1 MRTFK
6 IAVLLGLGAT
16 VAFVAVIKLHTQQ
29 QTPSNVSDIASGPS
43 QPIDKWL
50 ETLGTGRRF
59 ADRIARA
66 PENADAFLSLAVA
79 ETPPR
84 LAAAALHA
92 LETAYATRP
101 QEARRLSR
109 AVLGSLASSD
119 DAVLGA
125 ALSAARPLL
134 AAGGDAPIEARV
146 LGLAGRLSHGPGR
159 YALLDALS
167 SLGAD
172 RVGLP
177 LIELAQA

>member
-79 ETPPR
+79 EPPPR
-84 LAAAALHA
+84 LAARPKAHLQDAGA
-92 LETAYATRP
+92 GFAQRWTSSAT
-101 QEARRLSR
+101 EDCSTKGR
-109 AVLGSLASSD
+109 AGFATFC
-119 DAVLGA
+119 
-125 ALSAARPLL
+125 LL
-134 AAGGDAPIEARV
+134 FPTC
-146 LGLAGRLSHGPGR
+146 
-159 YALLDALS
+159 
-167 SLGAD
+167 
-172 RVGLP
+172 
-177 LIELAQA
+177 